1 MAQYKVAVIRGD
13 GIGVEVIEEGIK
25 VLEALSEQFDISW
38 RWLKFLTF
46 SESLT
51 PIKFERMGCHCERVS
66 AYQQ

>member
-38 RWLKFLTF
+38 QGIYLMGF
-46 SESLT
+46 
-51 PIKFERMGCHCERVS
+51 RMVKL
-66 AYQQ
+66 